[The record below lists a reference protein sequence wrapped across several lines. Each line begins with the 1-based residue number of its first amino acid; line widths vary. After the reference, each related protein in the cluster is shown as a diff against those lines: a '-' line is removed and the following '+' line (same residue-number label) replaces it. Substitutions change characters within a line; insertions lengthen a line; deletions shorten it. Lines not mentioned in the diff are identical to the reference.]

1 MKKLYKKYKE
11 LALQL
16 DNDIVGVVCGYTNS
30 HFLLSVD
37 DLSIVASFTLEELAH
52 QDYFIEKMY
61 LQDCELALFMY
72 IDENQIIKCLNKK
85 N

>member
-16 DNDIVGVVCGYTNS
+16 DNDIVGIVCGYTNS

-52 QDYFIEKMY
+52 QDYFIEQMY

-72 IDENQIIKCLNKK
+72 IDENQITKCLNKK
-85 N
+85 S